1 MGSGSLPETR
11 YSKLVEPLLARVG
24 MAVSWVWVVLLFIIV
39 LNVVLRYA
47 FGEGRI
53 EFEELQWHLYSL
65 GFLVGIGYAV
75 VTDSHIR
82 VDVFHERMHPRK
94 QAWIELYGLLLFVLP
109 FIALVLVYS
118 VRFVAVSYDI
128 AEISPSPG
136 GLPYRWLMKAVLP
149 VAFLL
154 LLLAVTSRLS
164 RVWAFLFGGQP

>member
-1 MGSGSLPETR
+1 MNGETLPQTR
-11 YSKLVEPLLARVG
+11 LSKLADPLIARIG
-24 MAVSWVWVVLLFIIV
+24 IAVSWVWVVLLFIIV

-65 GFLVGIGYAV
+65 GFLFGIGYAV

-82 VDVFHERMHPRK
+82 VDVFHERMRPRS
-94 QAWIELYGLLLFVLP
+94 QAWIELYGLVLFVLP

-128 AEISPSPG
+128 SEVSQAPG

-149 VAFLL
+149 ASFLV
-154 LLLAVTSRLS
+154 LLLASVSRLS
-164 RVWAFLFGGQP
+164 RVWVYLFGKTS